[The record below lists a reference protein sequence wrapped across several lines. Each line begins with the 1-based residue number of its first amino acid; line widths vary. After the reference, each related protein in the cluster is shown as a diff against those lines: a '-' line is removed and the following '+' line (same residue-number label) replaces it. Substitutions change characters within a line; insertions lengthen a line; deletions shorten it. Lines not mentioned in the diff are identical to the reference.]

1 MTPTYD
7 SFIFF
12 GDPFGTNIRPSGEST
27 HVRHLVAV
35 DLIVDC
41 FFVVSVSQVRS
52 PGQRR
57 GVAHPELRARS
68 VPHPVQNCVGAVERL
83 LRDGHAGHEEGEQQG
98 SQFGPQTFIRSQ
110 FLNVLGVG
118 CFLEGLREGKLF
130 AHQKYFTNC

>member
-1 MTPTYD
+1 MSPTYD

-12 GDPFGTNIRPSGEST
+12 GDPFCTNKQTNPSGKPT
-27 HVRHLVAV
+27 HVRHLMV
-35 DLIVDC
+35 VDC
-41 FFVVSVSQVRS
+41 GNLNVFFVVSVSQVRS

-98 SQFGPQTFIRSQ
+98 PQFGPLTFIQSQ
-110 FLNVLGVG
+110 FLNIL
-118 CFLEGLREGKLF
+118 
-130 AHQKYFTNC
+130 